1 MMVEENVEQTA
12 GEEQAPEPAESAL
25 IGDGPAADES
35 SIADTAGFLKGLIE
49 ALVFVSDRPLE
60 LKEIARGAR
69 VDRARASELIE
80 EIQREHAERGMRL
93 EEVAGGYAFRSNPLY
108 AERLR
113 QYLSLRPTRLSRAQL
128 ETLAIVAYRQPI
140 TRPEID
146 DVRGVDSGPV
156 LKGLLE
162 RDLVRIIG
170 KKDEPGRPMLYGTT
184 PSFLEAFSLKSL
196 RDLPT
201 LREYTELSEESRQTF
216 ETELGVSAPEG
227 PIEGA
232 SAVPGSES
240 AEALAEAM
248 GGVASGVETVGDEA
262 AGSVGPE
269 DAAVTEAVDADEA
282 EDRAEN
288 EEAGDEDGEDEDEGD
303 DDEDGDDDDEDE
315 EDEEGEDDDEAEE
328 GEDDEEGDDEDDDD
342 DEDEEG
348 DDEDDEDDED
358 EDDEGED
365 DDEKVEEKPQKPAP
379 KAQPKP
385 QPKKKK

>member
-1 MMVEENVEQTA
+1 MMAEENVEQMT
-12 GEEQAPEPAESAL
+12 GEEQAAEPAESAL
-25 IGDGPAADES
+25 IGDGPAPDES
-35 SIADTAGFLKGLIE
+35 SIADTTGFLKGLIE
-49 ALVFVSDRPLE
+49 ALVFVADRPLE

-69 VDRARASELIE
+69 VDRARAAELIE
-80 EIQREHAERGMRL
+80 EIQREHSERGMRL

-146 DVRGVDSGPV
+146 DIRGVDSGPV

-227 PIEGA
+227 PIDLGI
-232 SAVPGSES
+232 
-240 AEALAEAM
+240 
-248 GGVASGVETVGDEA
+248 
-262 AGSVGPE
+262 
-269 DAAVTEAVDADEA
+269 
-282 EDRAEN
+282 
-288 EEAGDEDGEDEDEGD
+288 EEPK
-303 DDEDGDDDDEDE
+303 
-315 EDEEGEDDDEAEE
+315 EEGEGVSAGE
-328 GEDDEEGDDEDDDD
+328 GEG
-342 DEDEEG
+342 
-348 DDEDDEDDED
+348 
-358 EDDEGED
+358 EGESAG
-365 DDEKVEEKPQKPAP
+365 EGEGESASEGE
-379 KAQPKP
+379 
-385 QPKKKK
+385 